1 VRTIFWIIKHY
12 LFFFVG
18 DRTAVYE
25 TRLQR
30 NFVVQVILQDPSM
43 PPNGAITT
51 TGHLTTN
58 NDHLSYSTPVEFP
71 NSSRIDQ
78 T

>member
-1 VRTIFWIIKHY
+1 MNFS
-12 LFFFVG
+12 FSG
-18 DRTAVYE
+18 DRTAVSE

-30 NFVVQVILQDPSM
+30 NFVVQVILQDQPM

-51 TGHLTTN
+51 TSHLITN
-58 NDHLSYSTPVEFP
+58 NDHMNYSTPVELP
-71 NSSRIDQ
+71 NSSITEQ